1 MLINEC
7 TGKIERGVWK
17 ITKRSFW
24 IILSYLIIWT
34 ILTIFIVTWGSRFD
48 WPDNVHIDYGL
59 PLVWATQTLSTII
72 GPVNLWEVDITALII
87 DLALWLGIMLVVAS
101 IMLYFFNQKN

>member
-1 MLINEC
+1 M
-7 TGKIERGVWK
+7 
-17 ITKRSFW
+17 
-24 IILSYLIIWT
+24 
-34 ILTIFIVTWGSRFD
+34 TWGSRFD

-72 GPVNLWEVDITALII
+72 GPVNLWEVDITALVF